1 MKYFKLIILSL
12 LLISCGREAEEPVIE
27 NFTFTRPTVIPFSTN
42 KDVSPMIRAATIIV
56 VPEREDIKDLVFRP
70 LEGPT
75 SNEWSDVFNSLSY
88 SEFLPKEFDLVTPLE
103 QKILGVSE
111 VVMAAGAL
119 RDANL
124 RSLSVFEKTISQ
136 KEEEVRTY
144 EDSAG
149 LSNVTCFYKSRP
161 RRGSPYVCRF
171 DKDIDSGFK
180 KSKTFYSCEKWNLFT
195 LDANQEV
202 HVQFGKHQEISTRC
216 LELQADVDS
225 VNEQIQTYKRTRT
238 SAENVVLD
246 LLLETEKVTDLVF
259 AAKASTSEKPDS
271 IGPESSL
278 VFSNEGMTVQEFKL
292 YIDFLPGNAS
302 KSGYYEY
309 SIDNGAIKNT
319 RVYLSKLGVKKLS
332 FSLELPDMTFD
343 VDADI
348 SVDSMPIGFRV
359 IDSSSKVT
367 FKNGKTR
374 KGVFKLEFD
383 IL

>member
-1 MKYFKLIILSL
+1 MKLLKLTILSL
-12 LLISCGREAEEPVIE
+12 LLISCGREADEPSVE

-42 KDVSPMIRAATIIV
+42 KEISSNVRAATIIV

-75 SNEWSDVFNSLSY
+75 AGEWNDVFNSLSY
-88 SEFLPKEFDLVTPLE
+88 SDFLPKEFDLVTPLE
-103 QKILGVSE
+103 EKILGVSE
-111 VVMAAGAL
+111 VVMAAGSL
-119 RDANL
+119 RDSNL
-124 RSLSVFEKTISQ
+124 RTLSVFERTIEE

-149 LSNVTCFYKSRP
+149 LSDIACFYKSRP
-161 RRGSPYVCRF
+161 RRGKPYVCRF
-171 DKDIDSGFK
+171 EKDEESGFK

-195 LDANQEV
+195 LDANQEL
-202 HVQFGKHQEISTRC
+202 HVQFGKHQEIANQCQT
-216 LELQADVDS
+216 LQEEVDV
-225 VNEQIQTYKRTRT
+225 VNSEIQAYKRVRT

-246 LLLETEKVTDLVF
+246 LLLETERVTDLVF
-259 AAKASTSEKPDS
+259 AAKASTVEKPDS
-271 IGPESSL
+271 IGPESI
-278 VFSNEGMTVQEFKL
+278 FSFSDDGLTVKEFKL

-302 KSGYYEY
+302 KVGYYEY
-309 SIDNGAIKNT
+309 SIENGAIKNT

-332 FSLELPDMTFD
+332 FTLELPDMTFD

-359 IDSSSKVT
+359 IDSSAKVT